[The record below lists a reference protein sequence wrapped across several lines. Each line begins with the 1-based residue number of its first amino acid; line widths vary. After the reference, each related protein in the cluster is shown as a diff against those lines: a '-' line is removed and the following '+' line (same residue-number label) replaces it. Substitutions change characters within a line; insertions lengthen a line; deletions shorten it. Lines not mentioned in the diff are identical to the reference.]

1 MSSTEKTVFG
11 KYMEEYLQSTKAAHT
26 HAGKLI
32 AFSELMKSIFGVTSF
47 EIVQNVEQYVRTG
60 GVMVLKGRMDLQL
73 GQTILEFK
81 IDLSRELETGIEE
94 IQRYASILRE
104 NKQKVA
110 ECIITD
116 GIQFKV
122 YTVRE
127 KAIPVREINFQ
138 EKTPEQA
145 IMFLDTF
152 LFSER
157 KVPTAEDLNMRF
169 GPGSAI
175 YEEVVGELSVL
186 FKAIKDPVK
195 FELWAKNMQLVY
207 GSTPPDE
214 AFVSHTYL
222 MILVKLLL
230 AKRLTKDT
238 NLPARE
244 ALTGKLLS
252 SQGINIIEDDF
263 FSWVLNPLFWSEVK
277 VLLQTITEA
286 FDSYDLSSVDEDIF
300 KEIYQEIVKR
310 ADRHKLGEYYTP
322 EWLAELTL
330 NEAASKID
338 PNNERGLYSILDP
351 ACGSGTFLTNA
362 ISMLKKKGYSL
373 TQILDN
379 VYGLDLNPL
388 AVAIARANY
397 LLALGKLIET
407 KKGTV
412 FIPVFMADSI
422 KLPHTRKELHHGY
435 SILAIDV
442 DDKVQLGLPLELAL
456 DDNRLRSLLAIFTDV
471 LTEYKAGKLTAN
483 QVTRT
488 FETLYH
494 GDKKEVDVLRDTLST
509 IIKLIDDNKDSV
521 WVFMLRN
528 IYAPLRMMKRKFELV
543 IGNPPWISFKFIEN
557 PFYQDFVKKTAFK
570 YLLLKRRQTDLFT
583 HMDTS
588 TVFYCVTAD
597 VYLADLGVLAFVM
610 PRSILT
616 GAKQHEAFKKQR
628 KPQMRIIKILDV
640 EKVNPLFKVDACSV
654 IAQKGQ
660 ATCYPVETV
669 TVNATLPEKNLRLN
683 KAMKFMTFSETTYT
697 PLKREKRISPY
708 YDKVLSG
715 ANIYPRTLWFIK
727 FLSGTFGLN
736 PEAPSVESLV
746 LPDAKE
752 PWKKVIMKNE
762 VESDFIFLTVTGKTL
777 LPFKT
782 QFQPVLLPLRKDALK
797 FTILTSQELRQ
808 DGKLKM
814 ANWLD
819 GAQEIWTSKGT
830 KTALKT
836 FPRVMDYVNYHNK
849 LALQKQNLRYYVI
862 QTASGSNIAAAVVDT
877 LKIPK
882 LEVGKVEITPQ
893 GFIADYTTF
902 WYGTNDIQE
911 AYFLASIL
919 NSATID
925 QVIKKRQPKGKFGP
939 RHICRLPFE
948 QNIPQFDPK
957 NELHKQIALAGI
969 EASKEAIKVK
979 KTSRTKT
986 KTAIP
991 SMEKIDKLVL
1001 ELLNDKKAN

>member
-1 MSSTEKTVFG
+1 
-11 KYMEEYLQSTKAAHT
+11 
-26 HAGKLI
+26 
-32 AFSELMKSIFGVTSF
+32 MKSIFGVTSF

-60 GVMVLKGRMDLQL
+60 SVMVLKGRMDLHL

-94 IQRYASILRE
+94 IERYTSILRE
-104 NKQKVA
+104 NKRKVA

-116 GIQFKV
+116 GLQFKV
-122 YTVRE
+122 YTVHE
-127 KAIPVREINFQ
+127 KALLVREINFQ
-138 EKTPEQA
+138 EVAPEQA

-175 YEEVVGELSVL
+175 YEEVVGELTDL

-230 AKRLTKDT
+230 AKQLTKGAE
-238 NLPARE
+238 LPVRD
-244 ALTGKLLS
+244 ALTGKLFS
-252 SQGINIIEDDF
+252 SQGINIVEDDF
-263 FSWVLNPLFWSEVK
+263 FSWVLNPLFWSQVK
-277 VLLQTITEA
+277 TLLHILTDA
-286 FDSYDLSSVDEDIF
+286 FDSYDLSVVDEDIF

-330 NEAASKID
+330 NEAISVMD
-338 PNNERGLYSILDP
+338 PKHQIRIYSILDP

-362 ISMLKKKGYSL
+362 IAMLKKRGCSL
-373 TQILDN
+373 EEILDN
-379 VYGLDLNPL
+379 VYGIDLNPL

-407 KKGTV
+407 KKSAV

-422 KLPHTRKELHHGY
+422 RLPHTRKELHHGD

-442 DDKVQLGLPLELAL
+442 EQNVQLNLPLEIAL
-456 DDNRLRSLLAIFTDV
+456 DDNKLRNLLTIFNDV
-471 LTEYKAGKLTAN
+471 LAEYKSGTLTVD

-488 FETLYH
+488 FGNLYQGTKRETEIL
-494 GDKKEVDVLRDTLST
+494 KNTLAT
-509 IIKLIDDNKDSV
+509 MIKLIDTNKDSV

-528 IYAPLRMMKRKFELV
+528 IYAPLRMIRRKFALV
-543 IGNPPWISFKFIEN
+543 IGNPPWISFKYIEN
-557 PFYQDFVKKTAFK
+557 TSYQDFVKKTAFK
-570 YLLLKRRQTDLFT
+570 YRLLERRQTDLFT
-583 HMDTS
+583 QMDSS
-588 TVFYCVTAD
+588 TVFYCTTAD
-597 VYLADLGVLAFVM
+597 VYLPEIGFLAFVM

-628 KPQMRIIKILDV
+628 KPKMKILKILDV

-654 IAQKGQ
+654 IAQKGEST
-660 ATCYPVETV
+660 AYPVTSI
-669 TVNATLPEKNLRLN
+669 TIQGKLPEKNLRLN
-683 KAMKFMTFSETTYT
+683 RAMKFVTFTETTYSPPT
-697 PLKREKRISPY
+697 KGKKMSPY
-708 YDKVLSG
+708 HGKVFSG
-715 ANIYPRTLWFIK
+715 ACIYPRTLWFIK
-727 FLSGTFGLN
+727 FVESPFGIN
-736 PEAPSVESLV
+736 PESPLVESLV

-752 PWKKVIMKNE
+752 PWKNIILKDE
-762 VESDFIFLTVTGKTL
+762 VESDFIFFTVTGKTL
-777 LPFKT
+777 LPFKI
-782 QFQPVLLPLRKDALK
+782 QFQPVILPIRKGVLN
-797 FTILTSQELRQ
+797 FTILTSDELRQ
-808 DGKLKM
+808 NGKLKM

-819 GAQEIWTSKGT
+819 KAQEKWTEKAT

-836 FPRVMDYVNYHNK
+836 YPKVMDYVNYHNK
-849 LALQKQNLRYYVI
+849 LTLQRQNHKYYLI

-877 LKIPK
+877 EKIPP
-882 LEVGKVEITPQ
+882 LAIGKAEIVPK
-893 GFIADYTTF
+893 GFVADYKTF
-902 WYGTNDIQE
+902 WFSTSVRDE
-911 AYFLASIL
+911 AYYLAAIL
-919 NSATID
+919 NSNVLD
-925 QVIKKRQPKGKFGP
+925 ERIKQYQSRGKWGP
-939 RHICRLPFE
+939 RDICRLPFE
-948 QNIPQFDPK
+948 QNIPQFDPN
-957 NELHKQIALAGI
+957 NELHKQLAIAGL
-969 EASKEAIKVK
+969 EASTEAAKVE

-986 KTAIP
+986 KAAIP
-991 SMEKIDKLVL
+991 SMKKIDRLVL
-1001 ELLNDKKAN
+1001 ELLDKGESIIAI